1 MIQERVEKGGLAS
14 RQRSIYMI
22 LGIAGIILSLQLLD
36 QLFLFLL
43 IELFTAIRVFWIS
56 KCFAKPYS
64 RHG

>member
-14 RQRSIYMI
+14 RQRNIYMI

-43 IELFTAIRVFWIS
+43 IELFTVLI
-56 KCFAKPYS
+56 
-64 RHG
+64 